1 MSRAAWRRK
10 MRGKVWLA
18 VGLLILIIGLGIGE
32 QAYIS
37 STFNKAVQKS
47 EEITA
52 LIRAENYEGA
62 QAATNALSDWW
73 KKERDVLEFLCP
85 NNDVKGIMTAIG
97 DLQGALSAQMY
108 DDSLQRSISLTC
120 SVENSK
126 NLLSFKWKNVL

>member
-1 MSRAAWRRK
+1 

-37 STFNKAVQKS
+37 STFDKAVQKS

-85 NNDVKGIMTAIG
+85 NNDIKGIMTAIG

>member
-1 MSRAAWRRK
+1 

-32 QAYIS
+32 QA
-37 STFNKAVQKS
+37 
-47 EEITA
+47 
-52 LIRAENYEGA
+52 YEGA

>member
-1 MSRAAWRRK
+1 

-37 STFNKAVQKS
+37 STFDKAVQKS

>member
-1 MSRAAWRRK
+1 

-37 STFNKAVQKS
+37 STFDKAVQKS

-97 DLQGALSAQMY
+97 NLQGALSAQMY

>member
-1 MSRAAWRRK
+1 

-37 STFNKAVQKS
+37 STFDKAVQKS

-85 NNDVKGIMTAIG
+85 NNDIKGIMTAIG

-120 SVENSK
+120 SVANSK

>member
-1 MSRAAWRRK
+1 MW
-10 MRGKVWLA
+10 GKVWLA

-37 STFNKAVQKS
+37 STFDKAVQKS

>member
-37 STFNKAVQKS
+37 STFDKAVQKS

>member
-1 MSRAAWRRK
+1 

>member
-1 MSRAAWRRK
+1 

-37 STFNKAVQKS
+37 STFDKAVQKS

-52 LIRAENYEGA
+52 VIRAENYGGA

>member
-1 MSRAAWRRK
+1 

-18 VGLLILIIGLGIGE
+18 VGLLILVIGLGIGE

-37 STFNKAVQKS
+37 STFDKAVQKS

>member
-1 MSRAAWRRK
+1 

-37 STFNKAVQKS
+37 STFDKAVQKS

-62 QAATNALSDWW
+62 QAATTALSDWW